1 MSDIKVNVNFNY
13 PPAAHEECKAVLE
26 QLGFRSFSIQPK
38 RGSHTAEIY
47 FFDGEEQKFMNELYN
62 KTIETQRRRMFFSKA
77 HPYGLTPYYYVNYL
91 KK

>member
-1 MSDIKVNVNFNY
+1 MSDIKVNVEFNY

-26 QLGFRSFSIQPK
+26 QLGFRHFRIYPE

-47 FFDGEEQKFMNELYN
+47 FFDEDEQKFMNELYQ
-62 KTIETQRRRMFFSKA
+62 KTVVTNRRRMFFSKA